1 MEARLRKA
9 LEPSQVAPLPSS
21 SAAQIDNESL
31 RDQVLHLQKKI
42 TGLEDTLDD
51 VQSASER
58 DANAQ
63 RERLK
68 RAKDKE
74 DAMRKE
80 MVEGRKELERIIKLE
95 DNARTRVQEIE
106 EALRESTMA
115 LENAR
120 AEVEGMRVELVVSAS
135 NI

>member
-1 MEARLRKA
+1 LEARLRKA
-9 LEPSQVAPLPSS
+9 LEPSQATPLPSS

-74 DAMRKE
+74 DAMKKE
-80 MVEGRKELERIIKLE
+80 MIEGRKELERILKLE

-120 AEVEGMRVELVVSAS
+120 AEVEGMRVELGVSAS